1 MTNLQKFTSTV
12 LLFFLLLLF
21 IGTNTISNGNFLA
34 KRYFII
40 VLGSVLIL
48 VFSINLIFRKK
59 ALNIR
64 ITIID
69 LALFLLLF
77 YIGIR
82 LLFMPFAKGSIP
94 YYIIL
99 IALTVFLVV
108 LKKMFLQVPKL
119 LLLLI
124 LVFLC
129 IGTFESV
136 YGLLQQAKL
145 LDNTGFNFFKVV
157 GSFGNSTPYSIYL
170 VSILIFSF
178 GFFLYSKNSNDVSK
192 TIYRYFALTTAL
204 LIAAALAFTGCRT
217 SWVAAIIGVIIVSW
231 PLIRLNKTFKYLL
244 GSSKNK
250 FLSLAFLSIIAIS
263 TAVFLYGYKP
273 QSAKGRLLVYE
284 ISLAMIKDKPM
295 FGHGFCRFISEY
307 NNYQAMY
314 FKIHPNSNYILLA
327 DNIYYGF
334 NEFIQAA
341 VELGL
346 VGFFL
351 LVWLIVLIL
360 QSKTKSEWQY
370 IALPA
375 KGALIGILI
384 CCLFS
389 YPFHI
394 LPVVVNIVFFLA
406 IIMAAGS
413 DTGFVFSINKNIF
426 KPVLFLSTFAV
437 LFVCYNQWKD
447 FEARKQWKQA
457 GDFAQIYNFK
467 KALPLYENAYK
478 ELHYDG
484 DFLYDYGSDLM
495 ITNPLQAT
503 KILEEAKKFEIH
515 TDLQMKLGNGYQAL
529 KQFKKAENA
538 YYLASLMVPSRFR
551 PKYALFDLYRQNK
564 QYTKATEIAKI
575 ILGMKVKIP
584 STTVTLIKLDVKN
597 WLLERPRSPKS

>member
-1 MTNLQKFTSTV
+1 MTNLQKITSTV

-40 VLGSVLIL
+40 VLGSVLII

-82 LLFMPFAKGSIP
+82 LLFMPFAKGSVP
-94 YYIIL
+94 YYLII
-99 IALTVFLVV
+99 IALTVFLGVS
-108 LKKMFLQVPKL
+108 KRTFLQVPKL
-119 LLLLI
+119 LSLLI

-129 IGTFESV
+129 IGTFEAV
-136 YGLLQQAKL
+136 YGLLQQAEL
-145 LDNTGFNFFKVV
+145 LDNTGFKFFKVV

-192 TIYRYFALTTAL
+192 TVYRYFALTTAL

-217 SWVAAIIGVIIVSW
+217 SWVAAIIGVLIVSW
-231 PLIRLNKTFKYLL
+231 PLIRLNKTVKYLL

-250 FLSLAFLSIIAIS
+250 FLSLVFLSIIAIS

-314 FKIHPNSNYILLA
+314 FKIHPDSNYIQLA
-327 DNIYYGF
+327 DNIKYGF
-334 NEFIQAA
+334 NEFIQIA

-346 VGFFL
+346 IGFFL

-360 QSKTKSEWQY
+360 ISETKPEWRY
-370 IALPA
+370 IVLPA
-375 KGALIGILI
+375 KGALVGILI
-384 CCLFS
+384 CSLFS
-389 YPFHI
+389 YSFHI
-394 LPVVVNIVFFLA
+394 LPVAANIVFLLA
-406 IIMAAGS
+406 IILAAS
-413 DTGFVFSINKNIF
+413 TDEYRIFSMGKIIF
-426 KPVLFLSTFAV
+426 KPFLFLSIFAV
-437 LFVCYNQWKD
+437 LFVCYEQWKD

-457 GDFAQIYNFK
+457 VFFAQIYNFK
-467 KALPLYENAYK
+467 RALPLYENAYK
-478 ELHYDG
+478 ELRYDG
-484 DFLYDYGSDLM
+484 DFLYSYG
-495 ITNPLQAT
+495 
-503 KILEEAKKFEIH
+503 
-515 TDLQMKLGNGYQAL
+515 
-529 KQFKKAENA
+529 
-538 YYLASLMVPSRFR
+538 
-551 PKYALFDLYRQNK
+551 
-564 QYTKATEIAKI
+564 
-575 ILGMKVKIP
+575 
-584 STTVTLIKLDVKN
+584 LDF
-597 WLLERPRSPKS
+597 

>member
-69 LALFLLLF
+69 LVLFLLLF

-94 YYIIL
+94 YYLIL

-129 IGTFESV
+129 IGAFEGV
-136 YGLLQQAKL
+136 YGLLQQAEL
-145 LDNTGFNFFKVV
+145 VGYNGFKFFKVV

-178 GFFLYSKNSNDVSK
+178 GFFLHFKSLNDNLK
-192 TIYRYFALTTAL
+192 IAFRYFALTTAII
-204 LIAAALAFTGCRT
+204 IAAALAFTGCRT
-217 SWVAAIIGVIIVSW
+217 SWVAAIIGVLIVSW
-231 PLIRLNKTFKYLL
+231 PLIRLNKTVKYLL
-244 GSSKNK
+244 GSSKKK
-250 FLSLAFLSIIAIS
+250 FLSLVFLSTIAIS
-263 TAVFLYGYKP
+263 TAVFLYNFKP
-273 QSAKGRLLVYE
+273 QSANGRLLVYE

-314 FKIHPNSNYILLA
+314 FKIYPNSNYALLA

-334 NEFIQAA
+334 NEFIQIA

-346 VGFFL
+346 FGFGL
-351 LVWLIVLIL
+351 LVFLIVLIL
-360 QSKTKSEWQY
+360 QSKTKPEWQY

-394 LPVVVNIVFFLA
+394 LPVAANIVFLCA
-406 IIMAAGS
+406 IIMAANK
-413 DTGFVFSINKNIF
+413 DKYRVFSMSKSTF
-426 KPVLFLSTFAV
+426 KPLLFLSTFVV

-447 FEARKQWKQA
+447 FEARKQWEQA
-457 GDFAQIYNFK
+457 GYFAQIYNFK
-467 KALPLYENAYK
+467 KAIPLYQNAYK
-478 ELHYDG
+478 ELNYDG

-495 ITNPLQAT
+495 IINPLQAT

-515 TDLQMKLGNGYQAL
+515 TDLQMKLGDGYRSL

-584 STTVTLIKLDVKN
+584 SATVTLIKVDVNN
-597 WLLERPRSPKS
+597 WLLERPGSPKS